1 MERYQVWVSANA
13 ENKFSSC
20 NGDCMD
26 SGCNLEVEFLLVAYE
41 GLIDARAT
49 CSKML
54 DYPAITAA
62 WVIRSNDGEVVQP
75 HEKF

>member
-13 ENKFSSC
+13 AVQNTPHEKDA
-20 NGDCMD
+20 GTI
-26 SGCNLEVEFLLVAYE
+26 LEVEFMLVAYE

-62 WVIRSNDGEVVQP
+62 WVVRSNDGEVVQP